1 MTVVPPWGLWL
12 GSRAKIKSKVH
23 NVPTKIATT
32 RVWYGVVWYGVC
44 VCVCASACV
53 CMGRVEGLRCSKS
66 QESGLQA
73 SNLHTGNIPGKQGPG
88 TFWSLTF
95 AHRLHQW

>member
-1 MTVVPPWGLWL
+1 MSLKCVCGGVF
-12 GSRAKIKSKVH
+12 
-23 NVPTKIATT
+23 
-32 RVWYGVVWYGVC
+32 VWCGMVC
-44 VCVCASACV
+44 VCVCARARERMHTCV
-53 CMGRVEGLRCSKS
+53 CMGSGEGLTCSKS